1 MRVSLPLTLLF
12 CLISF
17 AAGAA
22 GMYALNN
29 GQEVR
34 PAARRDQCQTADATD
49 TPSVKVGTPSREA
62 PAADGAASPADTG
75 AAHAKSD
82 AEPRGEPAAT
92 ARPEVP
98 AEVNPAPAAP
108 AVPAEKTPAERA
120 KGLRDALEK
129 IKDKSPEELDPE
141 EILSDMM
148 GKRVDYSVTLA
159 GTVTDSLGNPV
170 AGAEVMAETQET
182 MGGEGAMMVFS
193 TASSGHRIAV
203 TDASGAFSGTLT
215 TKVTEN
221 AKVSVQLRSRAKGH
235 GESKKVTVEVKHGET
250 KDGIALRLLG
260 AGIVTGRVVDAT
272 GQGVAGCTVSLT
284 SLAREGGPMFIEN
297 EVEVG
302 AGGRNRALTDASG
315 EYRLEDVAEGSY
327 RLSLRSPGYKE
338 KSGPRSVEV
347 KAGQIVRVDNDF
359 VVAATTSLKVKLVT
373 EGGQPAQGWATVE
386 FENSEGK
393 IVERRQGMV
402 SAEGDLQ
409 LNDPPVGGF
418 NVTVKLWGYHD
429 SAKTWHT
436 FTQDQ
441 PTDMGT
447 LALTANPEATRSR
460 ARMRR

>member
-29 GQEVR
+29 GPDAR
-34 PAARRDQCQTADATD
+34 PAARRDQCQAADSTD
-49 TPSVKVGTPSREA
+49 MPSVKAGKPS
-62 PAADGAASPADTG
+62 DDSPASDAKAAPSDTRP
-75 AAHAKSD
+75 ALAKPE
-82 AEPRGEPAAT
+82 AEPRSEPAAT
-92 ARPEVP
+92 AAPDVP
-98 AEVNPAPAAP
+98 AEVHPAPAGP

-120 KGLRDALEK
+120 KDLRDALDK

-141 EILSDMM
+141 EVLSDMM
-148 GKRVDYSVTLA
+148 GKRVDYSVTLS

-170 AGAEVMAETQET
+170 AGAEVLAETQET
-182 MGGEGAMMVFS
+182 MDGGSALMVFS
-193 TASSGHRIAV
+193 TASAGNRIAV
-203 TDASGAFSGTLT
+203 TDAAGAFSGTLT

-221 AKVSVQLRSRAKGH
+221 SKVSVILRSRAKGH

-250 KDGIALRLLG
+250 KEGIALRLLG
-260 AGIVTGRVVDAT
+260 AGIVTGRVVDAA
-272 GQGVAGCTVSLT
+272 GQGVAGCTVSLN
-284 SLAREGGPMFIEN
+284 SMARDGSPLFIESD
-297 EVEVG
+297 VEVG
-302 AGGRNRALTDASG
+302 SGGRNRAITDATG
-315 EYRLEDVAEGSY
+315 EYRFEDVAEGSY
-327 RLSLRSPGYKE
+327 RLNLRSPGFKE

-373 EGGQPAQGWATVE
+373 ETGQPAQGWATVE
-386 FENSEGK
+386 FESSEGK
-393 IVERRQGMV
+393 VVEKRQGMV
-402 SAEGDLQ
+402 SAEGELQ

-429 SAKTWHT
+429 SAKAWHT